1 MRPAKRTPRTGT
13 ARRLW
18 RRGTGDAPGRLRR
31 EGRRSRTLCE
41 AHAGRGPNFPAP
53 SRASHP
59 CRGASLRRSVA
70 FASPPA
76 RLRRSVGRAASG
88 PLADNRGYRP
98 RSGGSPAAL
107 RCAGAPLPPPGPACG
122 RTFDIT
128 SERYVKPPG
137 ASGARS
143 IARSLKGLATSLA
156 NAPPHAPLVLARC
169 APRPGVGASERRARP
184 PSSGGVGCA
193 DAALKALALRAR
205 RPGRGPLRSSL
216 RCGARAPRPERP
228 RASAPGTA
236 GSG

>member
-1 MRPAKRTPRTGT
+1 MPFGGRHRQRLPDPTSWADGTSCDEPARSGAPHG
-13 ARRLW
+13 ASG

-31 EGRRSRTLCE
+31 EGRGSRTLCE
-41 AHAGRGPNFPAP
+41 ARAGRGPNFPAP

-70 FASPPA
+70 SASPPA

-169 APRPGVGASERRARP
+169 APPVSYTHLTLP
-184 PSSGGVGCA
+184 TSDLV
-193 DAALKALALRAR
+193 
-205 RPGRGPLRSSL
+205 
-216 RCGARAPRPERP
+216 
-228 RASAPGTA
+228 
-236 GSG
+236 